1 MRCCGCEFR
10 NECEERQSDLVAF
23 LTCGTRE
30 EKLKKSET
38 ENANT
43 TEKGGADNGQARAL
57 RP

>member
-38 ENANT
+38 ENANPP
-43 TEKGGADNGQARAL
+43 EKGGVQE
-57 RP
+57 